1 MSFGIVKVLENIKT
15 PVGDVQYTLGE
26 CIDTQNLKFVNKSNN
41 PDPVYANDGDSGFD
55 LRAWIDCEDGKG
67 LCGDSEDNQ
76 LYISLAPLERRMIH
90 TGLYFELPKHTELQV
105 RPRSG
110 TSLKQGLIVLNTP
123 GTVDEKY
130 RGEVCVIVINLS
142 NEFIK
147 IHNGDRIAQAVLK
160 PVYNFYLT
168 SLEKVSEINEN
179 TGRGKNGFGSSGTK

>member
-15 PVGDVQYTLGE
+15 PVGDAQYTLGE

-67 LCGDSEDNQ
+67 LCGDSEDNR

-147 IHNGDRIAQAVLK
+147 IHNGDRIAQAVLM